1 MSIYENWV
9 EQDLNP
15 ILSFSSLGKILY
27 TNQEAQFL
35 LNRVRKEH
43 LYDLALKY
51 APANYGF
58 ETTYINLTLHNY
70 TFYAISITYESDDEI
85 HMKLYKSTNVKQDK
99 KYAPKNVSK
108 TNIFTLVDLTI
119 STRKTK
125 SEVKFVKNYDPSIP
139 EFMMVAS
146 DFLKLLNSIYDSFSA
161 DCKIINTSVKLKT
174 GEYIKLDDKKHS
186 LVTIEIYADSCG
198 FDIDAIKHDKN
209 RSSMILSLEKDKA
222 IIDLPLILK

>member
-15 ILSFSSLGKILY
+15 ILSFSSQGKILY

-35 LNRVRKEH
+35 LNRVKKEQ
-43 LYDLALKY
+43 LYDFALKY

-70 TFYAISITYESDDEI
+70 IFYAISVTYENDDEI
-85 HMKLYKSTNVKQDK
+85 HMKLYKSTSVKQDK

-125 SEVKFVKNYDPSIP
+125 SETKFIKNYDPSIP
-139 EFMMVAS
+139 EFLMVAS
-146 DFLKLLNSIYDSFSA
+146 DFLKLLNSIYDAFNKT
-161 DCKIINTSVKLKT
+161 CTIINTSVKLKT
-174 GEYIKLDDKKHS
+174 GEYIKLNEKKHS
-186 LVTIEIYADSCG
+186 LVTIEIYADDCG
-198 FDIDAIKHDKN
+198 YDIESIKHDKN
-209 RSSMILSLEKDKA
+209 KSSMILSLESDKA